1 MDSTISFLVLSI
13 IFMKKRNIYLV
24 GKKNI
29 AIFAPAIKTIGVFR
43 GAFVQLVRMPAC
55 HAGGHE
61 FESRT
66 HRFTLPIVKTCINRV
81 R

>member
-29 AIFAPAIKTIGVFR
+29 VIFAPAIKTIGVFR
-43 GAFVQLVRMPAC
+43 GALVQLVRMPAC

-61 FESRT
+61 FASRT
-66 HRFTLPIVKTCINRV
+66 HRFTLPIIKICINRV